1 MILNGAFVAAG
12 DEDEMLDTGGACLI
26 DDVLDHGS
34 INNRQH
40 LFGDGFGRGQKA
52 GAKTCD
58 GKDGFT
64 NARHGELLLETRRT
78 DTPERLV
85 SFSAI

>member
-1 MILNGAFVAAG
+1 MILDRALVAAC
-12 DEDEMLDTGGACLI
+12 DKHEMLDTGGARLI
-26 DDVLDHGS
+26 DHVLDDGS
-34 INNRQH
+34 INDRQH
-40 LFGDGFGRGQKA
+40 LFRDGFGRGQKA

-64 NARHGELLLETRRT
+64 DTGHGELLLETRRT
-78 DTPERLV
+78 DTPKRLV